1 MQIASTAITGT
12 AIKGILLAAMLA
24 ACAPNDDDHAAVAPP
39 DDMPPISGAPRTFD
53 WKLVTTWPKNLP
65 ALGTAPER
73 LAENVATMSNG
84 RFKIKIYA
92 AGELV
97 PAFEVFDAVS
107 QGTAEMGHGA
117 AYYWRGK
124 MPVAAVF
131 ATVPF
136 GMNAQETNGWLH
148 YGGGLELWRE
158 LYAPFAVV
166 PFAAGNTG
174 TQMAGWF
181 NKEIKTIADIQGLKM
196 RIPGFGGEIFERA
209 GGVPVSLPGSEI
221 FTALQ
226 SGTIDATEWVGPY
239 NDIAFGLQEIAKF
252 YYYPGWHEPNAT
264 LEAIVN
270 AEALAS
276 LPPDLRAILI
286 TACRASNQDML
297 DEFTARNAAAL
308 EALVTEH
315 GAQVR
320 RLPEDVLRRF
330 AEVSLDVLRDAAGDD
345 ELNNRILDSYQTFLA
360 EVRRYHAISEQ
371 AYVEARGALATP

>member
-1 MQIASTAITGT
+1 MASS
-12 AIKGILLAAMLA
+12 KGLGVGRAALLAV
-24 ACAPNDDDHAAVAPP
+24 AAVALAGCPGPADPP
-39 DDMPPISGAPRTFD
+39 AAGPVSYTAPAAQPVE

-73 LAENVATMSNG
+73 LAAAVAEMSGG
-84 RFKIKIYA
+84 RFQIKVYA
-92 AGELV
+92 DGELV

-124 MPVAAVF
+124 MPMAAVF

-148 YGGGLELWRE
+148 HGGGLALWRE
-158 LYAPFAVV
+158 LYAPFGVV

-181 NKEIKTIADIQGLKM
+181 NKEVNSVADLDGLKM
-196 RIPGFGGEIFERA
+196 RIPGFGGEVFQRA
-209 GGVPVSLPGSEI
+209 GGVAVSLPGSEI
-221 FTALQ
+221 FTSLQ
-226 SGTIDATEWVGPY
+226 TGVIDATEWVGPY
-239 NDIAFGLQEIAKF
+239 NDIAFGLQEAAEF

-270 AEALAS
+270 ADALAA
-276 LPPDLRAILI
+276 LPPDLRAILEV
-286 TACRASNQDML
+286 ACRASNQDML

-308 EALVTEH
+308 STLVTEH
-315 GAQVR
+315 GAQLR
-320 RLPEDVLRRF
+320 RLPDDVLRRLWELSN
-330 AEVSLDVLRDAAGDD
+330 AVLDEAAGDD
-345 ELNNRILDSYQTFLA
+345 ELGQRILASYRAFLA
-360 EVRRYHAISEQ
+360 DVRGYHAISEQ
-371 AYVEARGALATP
+371 AYMNVRSGLAGQ